1 MKKNTQSLIAALV
14 LAGAALSA
22 QAAPIDVSHGVQT
35 IDLTNKTSVKYG
47 ASFGTNL
54 ATDTFADKIAFSVT
68 TKSSFGA
75 DVSSTAA
82 PATVG
87 LNLTGFK
94 LFSSTGTLIYKAPT
108 YVSTGIVDLWTM
120 SKLTLNSGNY
130 YLEVD
135 GIVNSA
141 KAGSYSGNIS
151 LKAVPE
157 ADTYAMMLAGLGLVG
172 FVARRRKQA

>member
-14 LAGAALSA
+14 LAGAAVSA

-35 IDLTNKTSVKYG
+35 VDLTNKTSVKYG
-47 ASFGTNL
+47 ASFGANL
-54 ATDTFADKIAFSVT
+54 AQDTFADKIAFSIT
-68 TKSSFGA
+68 TKSIVGA
-75 DVSSTAA
+75 DVTSTAPIA
-82 PATVG
+82 VG

-94 LFSSTGTLIYKAPT
+94 LYSSSGALVYNVPT
-108 YVSTGIVDLWTM
+108 YALTGATDLWKLP
-120 SKLTLNSGNY
+120 KLTLSAGSY
-130 YLEVD
+130 YLEID
-135 GIVNSA
+135 GKINAAST
-141 KAGSYSGNIS
+141 GSYSGNIS